1 MSDKQ
6 TFILAHRAAR
16 QSAMRAISYAPDG
29 FVCEV
34 KPRKRSSDQNA
45 LMWALLTEVSEQVE
59 WHGRKLSPESW
70 KCVFSAALKKQ
81 DVVPGLNG
89 DFVVLGQSTSRMTVR
104 ELSELVE
111 LIQAFG
117 AEQGVRFT
125 APAGQGYEDLAR
137 QYA

>member
-34 KPRKRSSDQNA
+34 KPRKRSNDQNA

-117 AEQGVRFT
+117 AEQGVSFT
-125 APAGQGYEDLAR
+125 VPAGQGYEELAR